1 MAEHE
6 EPGGKEIPASIFAD
20 DDGSADALLAQ
31 ALIRHSRGKALLSE
45 VVEALAYARVLVPVL
60 ASGEQRIIGKH
71 GLEQDHV
78 ASTGVVA
85 VELPDG
91 RAALPIFTDVDAMK
105 AWNEDARPIPAE
117 GPRAAL
123 AAVAEDWSVLLL
135 NPARETVVIP
145 RPAVWA
151 LGRGEVWRPAI
162 VGGEVDAEIRAAI
175 REAVTLDSALLEVDA
190 VPGTQAEVSVV
201 LGLASGLGRE
211 ELQAVVE
218 RVQGELA
225 ALEII
230 AERVDS
236 LQLKVVAAS

>member
-1 MAEHE
+1 
-6 EPGGKEIPASIFAD
+6 
-20 DDGSADALLAQ
+20 L
-31 ALIRHSRGKALLSE
+31 RE
-45 VVEALAYARVLVPVL
+45 VVDALAYARVLVPVM
-60 ASGEQRIIGKH
+60 ATGEQRGIGKH

-91 RAALPIFTDVDAMK
+91 RRALPVFTDVDAMRD
-105 AWNEDARPIPAE
+105 WNPQARPIPAE

-123 AAVAEDWSVLLL
+123 AAVAEGWSVLLL

-175 REAVTLDSALLEVDA
+175 REAVTLDSSLLEVDA
-190 VPGTQAEVSVV
+190 VPGTQA
-201 LGLASGLGRE
+201 
-211 ELQAVVE
+211 
-218 RVQGELA
+218 
-225 ALEII
+225 
-230 AERVDS
+230 
-236 LQLKVVAAS
+236 

>member
-1 MAEHE
+1 MAEH
-6 EPGGKEIPASIFAD
+6 GKEIPASIFAD
-20 DDGSADALLAQ
+20 DDGSADAVLAQ
-31 ALIRHSRGKALLSE
+31 ALIRHASGRAPLSD
-45 VVEALAYARVLVPVL
+45 VVEALAYARVLVPVM

-91 RAALPIFTDVDAMK
+91 RRALPVFTDVDAMK
-105 AWNEDARPIPAE
+105 DWNPEARPIPAE

-151 LGRGEVWRPAI
+151 LGRGEVWRPA
-162 VGGEVDAEIRAAI
+162 VLGGEVDPEIRGAI
-175 REAVTLDSALLEVDA
+175 RDAVTLDEVLLEADA
-190 VPGTQAEVSVV
+190 LPGTQAEVAVV
-201 LGLASGLGRE
+201 LGLAPGLGRD
-211 ELQAVVE
+211 ELHAVVE
-218 RVQGELA
+218 RVQEQLA

-230 AERVDS
+230 ADRVDS
-236 LQLKVVAAS
+236 LQLRVVSAA